1 MRFDFRV
8 EEAAFVARPNRFLVI
23 ARLPNGEEV
32 RAHCP
37 DPGRLRELLLPGVT
51 VYVSRAQEG
60 GLRRTTHDLRFV
72 RHPETGCLVSLDSR
86 LPNQLIGRALVERDI
101 LGLGSPFQ
109 FGRGFAARYQVAH
122 EVAAPET
129 VVGAGVHSRFDFCL
143 THDDGSLTWIEVKS
157 ATLVEEGVA
166 RFPDAPTARGAR
178 HVAELTALVRGGLG
192 RAVILFVVQRADAV
206 RLEPHWVRDPVFAA
220 ALVDAEAAGVRL
232 CAFTCTLST
241 EVIEL
246 ADAIPVVTR
255 LSPVL

>member
-1 MRFDFRV
+1 MT
-8 EEAAFVARPNRFLVI
+8 
-23 ARLPNGEEV
+23 NG
-32 RAHCP
+32 
-37 DPGRLRELLLPGVT
+37 
-51 VYVSRAQEG
+51 
-60 GLRRTTHDLRFV
+60 
-72 RHPETGCLVSLDSR
+72 
-86 LPNQLIGRALVERDI
+86 
-101 LGLGSPFQ
+101 
-109 FGRGFAARYQVAH
+109 
-122 EVAAPET
+122 
-129 VVGAGVHSRFDFCL
+129 L